1 MLHLRPVPKI
11 ITFDCYGTLV
21 QWHQTMR
28 DAARSVL
35 LANLGTDVV
44 PAQVASLADKI
55 RSNATAH
62 QQRQPYRRYEAVLRS
77 SLEEAL
83 TDIGQVATEEDHRTL
98 WSTLSRIKAH
108 ADTPAALTLLQSR
121 YQLAIISNTDDALIA
136 GTLET
141 IGAPFDFVI
150 TAQQAEAYKPDH
162 RMFEYAHE
170 QMKVT
175 RDETIHVGMG
185 QFTDLKVCAEL
196 GIRSVWINR
205 DGEALDPAWSTDV
218 ILTDLSTL
226 PEILGTF

>member
-1 MLHLRPVPKI
+1 MLHLTPVPKI

-21 QWHQTMR
+21 QWHQAMR

-35 LANLGTDVV
+35 LAHFETEVV

-62 QQRQPYRRYEAVLRS
+62 QQRQPYRRYQAVLRS
-77 SLEEAL
+77 SLEDAL

-98 WSTLSRIKAH
+98 WSTLSQIKAH
-108 ADTPAALTLLQSR
+108 PDTSAALTLLRSR

-136 GTLET
+136 GTIVT
-141 IGAPFDFVI
+141 IGAPLDFVI
-150 TAQQAEAYKPDH
+150 TAQQAETYKPNH
-162 RMFEYAHE
+162 RLFEFAHE
-170 QMKVT
+170 QMRVT
-175 RDETIHVGMG
+175 KDETIHVAMG
-185 QFTDLKVCAEL
+185 QFTDLKVCTEL

-205 DGEALDPAWSTDV
+205 DGEALDRAWSTDV
-218 ILTDLSTL
+218 MLADLSTL